1 MDIGHVR
8 LRVARLEPWSRGRS
22 QAEVCV
28 GGDMVLVEVTGG
40 GRPRLETSTQ
50 LTTHLCATTVLCA
63 IMGGAPR
70 HTINTTWGGF
80 GAPHRAAHL
89 KRGRSETLRCT
100 RKACQ
105 TSKHTQQPAQ
115 NPYMHNVYA
124 KLHVIL
130 HQIARNPAHHR
141 RTMKSKCVPVTRVPC
156 HRAPVKAK
164 GHGMAAEQTVQQF
177 TPTVLQYS
185 CNIGK
190 NKYSLQYSPHPQPI
204 AVVACRKES
213 LYHTPARQQ
222 EKNATTGCGCQG
234 IPWGIPPPAVQ
245 HIRSSAHR

>member
-1 MDIGHVR
+1 
-8 LRVARLEPWSRGRS
+8 
-22 QAEVCV
+22 
-28 GGDMVLVEVTGG
+28 MVQGEVTGG
-40 GRPRLETSTQ
+40 GVCGGRHGPGGGHRWG
-50 LTTHLCATTVLCA
+50 ATTPGNLYTTYNTPLCDNCTVRHHGGRA
-63 IMGGAPR
+63 TPYNQHHMGRFRCTAPR
-70 HTINTTWGGF
+70 RPLEK
-80 GAPHRAAHL
+80 GAERNAPVHAQSMSNKQAH
-89 KRGRSETLRCT
+89 ST
-100 RKACQ
+100 AC
-105 TSKHTQQPAQ
+105 SKS
-115 NPYMHNVYA
+115 VYA
-124 KLHVIL
+124 QRIC
-130 HQIARNPAHHR
+130 QIARNPAHHR